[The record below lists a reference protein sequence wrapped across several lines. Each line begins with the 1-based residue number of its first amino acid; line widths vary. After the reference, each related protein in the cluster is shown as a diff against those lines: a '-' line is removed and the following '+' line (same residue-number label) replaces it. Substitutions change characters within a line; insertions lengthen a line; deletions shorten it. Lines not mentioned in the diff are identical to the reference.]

1 MMGFRQLLKYPN
13 QKMTLKKVSGG
24 RRLLLNEPTDTQ
36 TDDFVPSWNFTLWTI
51 FKDESISL

>member
-24 RRLLLNEPTDTQ
+24 RRLLLNEPKDTQ
-36 TDDFVPSWNFTLWTI
+36 TDDFVPSWNFTLRII
-51 FKDESISL
+51 FKD